1 MLKMPVTIW
10 HMELTSPGEFR
21 PSLKRPRYALA
32 RMTTAAPEF
41 LRFLYQT
48 VGEEWHWTD
57 RLAWTRD
64 QWAARLADAEVE
76 VWTAWD
82 EGAPVGYFE
91 LARHSDGTLEIA
103 YFGLLPHATGQ
114 GHGGPL
120 LSDAVRRAWELEAKR
135 VYVNS
140 CSLDHPR
147 AMDNYQARG
156 FRVFRE
162 EVREKAVATSGS
174 S

>member
-1 MLKMPVTIW
+1 MTMVPVTVW
-10 HMELTSPGEFR
+10 HMELASPEEFR

-32 RMTTAAPEF
+32 QMTRLAPEF

-48 VGEEWHWTD
+48 VGGPYHWTD
-57 RLAWTRD
+57 RLS
-64 QWAARLADAEVE
+64 WAPERWAQRLVDPDVE
-76 VWTAWD
+76 VWVAWD

-91 LARHSDGTLEIA
+91 LASHSDGTAEVA

-162 EVREKAVATSGS
+162 EVKEREVRGET
-174 S
+174 

>member
-1 MLKMPVTIW
+1 MALTSVTIW
-10 HMELTSPGEFR
+10 HLELLSPEDFH
-21 PSLKRPRYALA
+21 PSLKRPRYTLA
-32 RMTTAAPEF
+32 RMTRAAPEF

-48 VGEEWHWTD
+48 VGGPYHWTD
-57 RLAWTRD
+57 RLPWGLP
-64 QWAARLADAEVE
+64 QWAERLADPAVE
-76 VWTAWD
+76 VWVAWD
-82 EGAPVGYFE
+82 EGAPVGYYE
-91 LARHSDGTLEIA
+91 LACHSDGTVEIA
-103 YFGLLPHATGQ
+103 YFGLMPHATGQ
-114 GHGGPL
+114 GHGGAL

-162 EVREKAVATSGS
+162 EVREKSRVPGPG
-174 S
+174 